1 MDLTHFVYVALVV
14 AALLV
19 IAYWVFYTTRL
30 KTPRNVG
37 KAEGI
42 AMATQE
48 KERGGKAGTAA

>member
-1 MDLTHFVYVALVV
+1 MDLTHIVYVALVV

-19 IAYWVFYTTRL
+19 IAYWVLYTTRL

-48 KERGGKAGTAA
+48 KERSGKTGMID